1 MKKFVKTFTK
11 TILAA
16 GMMAMAVSA
25 YAQTSANPPP
35 PAANVSPAERAK
47 IEQVVRE
54 YLLRKPEVLIEAMQ
68 VLQQRQF
75 TQQKQVLKDTQKMAG
90 KYISSLF
97 HDANDPVA
105 GNPNG
110 KITVTEFFDYQC
122 PHCVDMAPVMG
133 AIIKSNPNVRI
144 VFKDFPIRGPM
155 SDLAARAAIAA
166 NKQGK
171 YYELSHALLTSN
183 KPLSPDVIYQLA
195 KDNGLDVDKLKK
207 DMNDNSVNIQ
217 IKNNMKL
224 AQDLKLLGTPAFF
237 IGKTDATASDNIN
250 YVPGQ
255 MNQQQLQDAINQA
268 GK

>member
-1 MKKFVKTFTK
+1 
-11 TILAA
+11 
-16 GMMAMAVSA
+16 
-25 YAQTSANPPP
+25 
-35 PAANVSPAERAK
+35 
-47 IEQVVRE
+47 
-54 YLLRKPEVLIEAMQ
+54 
-68 VLQQRQF
+68 
-75 TQQKQVLKDTQKMAG
+75 
-90 KYISSLF
+90 
-97 HDANDPVA
+97 
-105 GNPNG
+105 
-110 KITVTEFFDYQC
+110 
-122 PHCVDMAPVMG
+122 MAPVMG